1 MTALD
6 PRFLGRP
13 IAHRALHGAG
23 RPENSL
29 EAIEAACQS
38 GFGIEIDL
46 QLSSDGEAM
55 VFHDYDLGRLTAE
68 AGAIR
73 QRTSADLQNIQL
85 LGGASGIPTLPEVLA
100 VIKGR
105 VPLLIEIKDQD
116 GGLGS
121 NVGPLEEATAR
132 ALEGYSVPI
141 ALMSF
146 NPHSVA
152 KMAELCPDIPRG
164 LTTCAYTKDDFP
176 LIKATR
182 LAELKDM
189 SDVGA
194 SDCCFISHDRKD
206 LDNPRVA
213 ALKDQGI
220 HILCWTI
227 KSAQQE
233 VDARRVA
240 QNVTFENYIPA

>member
-1 MTALD
+1 MTPLD

-46 QLSSDGEAM
+46 QLSADGEAM

-68 AGAIR
+68 TGAVR
-73 QRTSADLQNIQL
+73 QRTSAELQTIQL
-85 LGGASGIPTLPEVLA
+85 TGGATGIPTLSEVLA

-116 GGLGS
+116 GGLGP
-121 NVGPLEEATAR
+121 NVGPLEEATAS
-132 ALEGYSVPI
+132 ALAGYDGPV

-146 NPHSVA
+146 NPHAVA

-176 LIKATR
+176 LIKTSR
-182 LAELKDM
+182 LAELAEM
-189 SDVGA
+189 SDVTGLG
-194 SDCCFISHDRKD
+194 CTFISHDRKD
-206 LDNPRVA
+206 LDNPKVA
-213 ALKDQGI
+213 ELKAQGL

-233 VDARRVA
+233 VEARRVA